1 MPTAGREFGSKEA
14 VREYIWDLFE
24 KRGLWRYP
32 PPRGRIPNFRG
43 AEKAALNL
51 SMLSYFKR
59 AKTVF
64 VAPDSPLRP
73 IRRIAL
79 ESRKTLIV
87 PLPHLVDIVFLRG
100 VKNPASASTLRGIR
114 SLGRPWKGGRV
125 DLVVQGAVAVDLKG
139 WRIGKGRGYGDLE
152 ISMLRLRG
160 SISPN
165 TPIVAVVHD
174 IQVFEDLSHLAS
186 PNDERI
192 THIVTP
198 TKVIETEFWKRVNPP
213 IFPP

>member
-1 MPTAGREFGSKEA
+1 MREH
-14 VREYIWDLFE
+14 VWTLFE
-24 KRGLWRYP
+24 ERGLWRYP

-51 SMLSYFKR
+51 SMLSIFKR

-73 IRRIAL
+73 VRRIAL
-79 ESRKTLIV
+79 ESRKVLVV
-87 PLPHLVDIVFLRG
+87 PLPHLVDIVYLRG
-100 VKNPASASTLRGIR
+100 ARDPRSASTLRGIR
-114 SLGRPWKGGRV
+114 NLGRPWKGGRV

-139 WRIGKGRGYGDLE
+139 WRIGKGKGYGDLE

-160 SISPN
+160 FISPD
-165 TPIVAVVHD
+165 TPIVALVHD
-174 IQVFEDLSHLAS
+174 AQVFDDLSHLAS
-186 PNDERI
+186 PNDERV

-198 TKVIETEFWKRVNPP
+198 TKVLETEFWREVSRPRSPP
-213 IFPP
+213 